1 MYVCICNAFT
11 DKQVKRSLDQ
21 GACSAAGIFKAM
33 GCAPQ
38 CGTCVPYV
46 REMVRTHIG
55 ATAHAITA
63 ADAVTAAV
71 PAVQAEGFMLAAE

>member
-55 ATAHAITA
+55 GTA
-63 ADAVTAAV
+63 ADAISAAV
-71 PAVQAEGFMLAAE
+71 PAMPSEGFMLAAE

>member
-11 DKQVKRSLDQ
+11 DKQVKRSLEE
-21 GACSAAGIFKAM
+21 GACSAAGIFRAM

-46 REMVRTHIG
+46 REMVRSHVC
-55 ATAHAITA
+55 ATAGAI
-63 ADAVTAAV
+63 DATV
-71 PAVQAEGFMLAAE
+71 PAASADGFLMAAE